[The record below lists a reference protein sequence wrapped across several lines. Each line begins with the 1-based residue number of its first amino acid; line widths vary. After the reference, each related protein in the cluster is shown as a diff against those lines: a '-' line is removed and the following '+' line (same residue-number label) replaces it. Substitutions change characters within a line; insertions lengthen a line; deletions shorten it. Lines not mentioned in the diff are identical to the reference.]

1 MFKRIKKAVV
11 AGVAVVGVALPV
23 LAEETYTAPI
33 DLAAAGT
40 SLAGYIAVAAGCALA
55 IFVGLYAIRV
65 IIRSF
70 KAVK

>member
-1 MFKRIKKAVV
+1 MFKKIQKIGLVI
-11 AGVAVVGVALPV
+11 AGVAGSVLPV
-23 LAEETYTAPI
+23 VAEETYTAPL
-33 DLAAAGT
+33 DLTAAGT